1 MNPTLRD
8 QLNQWKKDKAT
19 VEKERK
25 RNSKKKNC
33 YQKQLKRYQKQEKRT
48 ETFSTRDVMDLMG
61 TNRQILTRG
70 KGGAYRQK

>member
-8 QLNQWKKDKAT
+8 QLKQWKKDKAA

-25 RNSKKKNC
+25 RNCKKKKC
-33 YQKQLKRYQKQEKRT
+33 YQKQPKGYQKQEKRT
-48 ETFSTRDVMDLMG
+48 ETLSTRDVMDLMG

>member
-1 MNPTLRD
+1 MAMNPTLHD
-8 QLNQWKKDKAT
+8 QLKQWRKDKGV

-25 RNSKKKNC
+25 R
-33 YQKQLKRYQKQEKRT
+33 T
-48 ETFSTRDVMDLMG
+48 ENLSTRDVMDLMG

>member
-1 MNPTLRD
+1 MAMNPTLRD
-8 QLNQWKKDKAT
+8 QLNQWKKDKAA

-25 RNSKKKNC
+25 CNSKKKKC
-33 YQKQLKRYQKQEKRT
+33 YQKQEKHT
-48 ETFSTRDVMDLMG
+48 ETLSTRDVMDLMG

>member
-8 QLNQWKKDKAT
+8 QLKQWKKDEAT
-19 VEKERK
+19 IKKERK

-33 YQKQLKRYQKQEKRT
+33 YQKQPKRYQRQEKGT
-48 ETFSTRDVMDLMG
+48 EILSTRDFMDLMG

>member
-8 QLNQWKKDKAT
+8 QLNQWKKDKVA

-25 RNSKKKNC
+25 RNSKKKKC
-33 YQKQLKRYQKQEKRT
+33 YQKHEKRT
-48 ETFSTRDVMDLMG
+48 ETLSTHDVMDLMG

>member
-8 QLNQWKKDKAT
+8 QLNQWKKDKAA

-25 RNSKKKNC
+25 RNSKKKKC
-33 YQKQLKRYQKQEKRT
+33 YQKQEKRK
-48 ETFSTRDVMDLMG
+48 ETLSTRDVMDLMG
-61 TNRQILTRG
+61 TNRQILARG